1 TPGLMVALGRLRQLA
16 IGRRLDLEAPVGRL
30 QAEARIIVADLGF
43 RRDRAAAIDGRLVV
57 DTLAEAEAAFDHGVG
72 SIDAVNDNR
81 HTGTPGNND
90 LKSLGQSRRAQGG
103 RTHGEQDHECQF
115 QSHASNSN
123 LRFGN
128 LTERRIPRVK
138 NDTIVP
144 VSLMAKAPSAV
155 NARGR
160 DSEALTSV
168 NAGPSRLV
176 STIDSERIEMV
187 MR

>member
-1 TPGLMVALGRLRQLA
+1 M
-16 IGRRLDLEAPVGRL
+16 
-30 QAEARIIVADLGF
+30 
-43 RRDRAAAIDGRLVV
+43 
-57 DTLAEAEAAFDHGVG
+57 
-72 SIDAVNDNR
+72 
-81 HTGTPGNND
+81 
-90 LKSLGQSRRAQGG
+90 
-103 RTHGEQDHECQF
+103 
-115 QSHASNSN
+115 
-123 LRFGN
+123 
-128 LTERRIPRVK
+128 VK